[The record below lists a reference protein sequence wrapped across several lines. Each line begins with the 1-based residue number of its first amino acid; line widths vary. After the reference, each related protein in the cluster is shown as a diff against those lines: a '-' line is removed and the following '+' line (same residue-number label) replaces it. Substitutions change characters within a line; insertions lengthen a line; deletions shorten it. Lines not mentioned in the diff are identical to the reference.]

1 VRRVIEARRSTLAR
15 YKLIALSNAKDG
27 REAEFNDWYDK
38 VHLPDMLKVPGVI
51 SGERFLNVFPAA
63 HKFVAIF
70 YIETESLE
78 ALAGEIQARAG
89 TDQMV
94 VSDALD
100 TDTVLM
106 NFCAPYVT

>member
-1 VRRVIEARRSTLAR
+1 MAQYR
-15 YKLIALSNAKDG
+15 LIALSNAKDG

-38 VHLPDMLKVPGVI
+38 VHLPDMLKVPGII
-51 SGERFLNVFPAA
+51 SGERLVNILPAA
-63 HKFVAIF
+63 HKFIAIF
-70 YIETESLE
+70 DVETESLE

-100 TDTVLM
+100 IDTALM
-106 NFCAPYVT
+106 NFCAPYST